1 MGTLPSQAADQRYAY
16 LDPGLPAA
24 GYALFYATLAQD
36 PLWKLPL
43 AQGET
48 QILRLQEFS
57 LQEQSPFYWTRTRID
72 ERQLQL
78 KVQVSMEI
86 WRGPELRWQ
95 RTVALERSLRLM
107 GNELRG
113 TGLALIS
120 PLAELPAGA
129 LSPGGTDAARL
140 ARLQQELLVQAAHQL
155 LTDYQQ
161 HH

>member
-1 MGTLPSQAADQRYAY
+1 
-16 LDPGLPAA
+16 
-24 GYALFYATLAQD
+24 
-36 PLWKLPL
+36 
-43 AQGET
+43 
-48 QILRLQEFS
+48 
-57 LQEQSPFYWTRTRID
+57 
-72 ERQLQL
+72 
-78 KVQVSMEI
+78 
-86 WRGPELRWQ
+86 
-95 RTVALERSLRLM
+95 ERSLRLM